1 MKLYNLIRESNDSNV
16 TYTELTPV
24 DRKFLQFMWKKGI
37 SQNNDLLIHKFL
49 KDTLAINDLETQVRL
64 INLYMLNAPNAD
76 TEKGF
81 LDMDKVVELD
91 TNSSNDYTKVLSEF
105 KGIPETFVVEVY
117 EGDLRNPV
125 DTYLPEYRIFDVAR
139 GQYESY
145 IIARDHGEA
154 WIAAETHVS
163 NMIDEEGYESFNQQW
178 LVDYLN
184 PDEVEIESYLEQH
197 LEERARDSDE
207 EDLRDEL
214 FLYRPEEG
222 DEYENAVG
230 DIEILKDTI
239 KDLTLDIQEKEFDKD
254 NIESDMIVIDRDMDG
269 IDMYKD
275 DDFVDSEYQ
284 PEINRLQ
291 IRYDELNEMLEEVST
306 YLNECYKEIDKSQE
320 ELKEYKEII
329 DKYSGESLIE
339 LFIEEVKADKLY
351 EAMNDVGD
359 FLDRIGMEIDEAY
372 YQYGYVDLDKDEI
385 VAAAVREDGLGQWL
399 ASYDG
404 YENEETITQEDGNYS
419 DPFYLFR
426 TN

>member
-37 SQNNDLLIHKFL
+37 SQNNDKLIHKFL

-125 DTYLPEYRIFDVAR
+125 GTYLPEYRIFDVAR

-178 LVDYLN
+178 LVDYVN

-197 LEERARDSDE
+197 LEERARDNDE

-214 FLYRPEEG
+214 FGYRPEEG

-254 NIESDMIVIDRDMDG
+254 NIESDMIVIDRDMEG

-339 LFIEEVKADKLY
+339 LFIEEVKADQLY
-351 EAMNDVGD
+351 EAMNDIGS
-359 FLDRIGMEIDEAY
+359 FLDNIGMELDEAY
-372 YQYGYVDLDKDEI
+372 YQYGYVNLDKDEI
-385 VAAAVREDGLGQWL
+385 VAAAVREDGLGHWL
-399 ASYDG
+399 SSYDG
-404 YENEETITQEDGNYS
+404 YEWEETITLEDGNYS

>member
-1 MKLYNLIRESNDSNV
+1 MKLYNLITESNDSNV

-37 SQNNDLLIHKFL
+37 SQNNDKLIHKFL

-76 TEKGF
+76 HQKGF

-117 EGDLRNPV
+117 GGDLGGPI

-145 IIARDHGEA
+145 IIARDQGEA

-178 LVDYLN
+178 LVDYVN
-184 PDEVEIESYLEQH
+184 PDEEEIELYLEQH

-214 FLYRPEEG
+214 FGYRTEEG

-254 NIESDMIVIDRDMDG
+254 NIESDMIVIDRDMEG

-339 LFIEEVKADKLY
+339 LFIEEVKADQLY

-359 FLDRIGMEIDEAY
+359 FLYRIGMELDEAY
-372 YQYGYVDLDKDEI
+372 YQYGYVNIDKDEI
-385 VAAAVREDGLGQWL
+385 VAAAVREDGLGHWL

-404 YENEETITQEDGNYS
+404 HENEETITQEDGNYS

>member
-1 MKLYNLIRESNDSNV
+1 MMKLYNLILESNDSNV

-24 DRKFLQFMWKKGI
+24 DRKLLQFMWKKGI
-37 SQNNDLLIHKFL
+37 SQNNDKLIHKFL

-91 TNSSNDYTKVLSEF
+91 SNSSNDYTKVLSEF

-145 IIARDHGEA
+145 VIAREHGEA

-163 NMIDEEGYESFNQQW
+163 NMIDGEGYDAFDENW
-178 LVDYLN
+178 LVDYVQ
-184 PDEVEIESYLEQH
+184 PDEEQIELYLEQH
-197 LEERARDSDE
+197 LEERVRDNDE

-214 FLYRPEEG
+214 FGYRTEEG

-239 KDLTLDIQEKEFDKD
+239 KHLTLTIQEKEFEKD
-254 NIESDMIVIDRDMDG
+254 NIESDMIVIDRDIEG

-291 IRYDELNEMLEEVST
+291 TRYNELSEMLEEVST
-306 YLNECYKEIDKSQE
+306 YLQESYKEIDGAQE
-320 ELKEYKEII
+320 ELIEYKEII
-329 DKYSGESLIE
+329 DKYSGDSLIE
-339 LFIEEVKADKLY
+339 LFIEEVMADQLY
-351 EAMNDVGD
+351 QATNDIGD
-359 FLDRIGMEIDEAY
+359 FLYKIGMDVDEAVDA
-372 YQYGYVDLDKDEI
+372 GYIDIDKDEI
-385 VAAAVREDGLGQWL
+385 VAAAVREDGLGHWL
-399 ASYDG
+399 AGYDG
-404 YENEETITQEDGNYS
+404 TEWEETITQADGNYS

>member
-1 MKLYNLIRESNDSNV
+1 MKLYNLISESNDSNV

-37 SQNNDLLIHKFL
+37 SQNNDKLIHKFL

-91 TNSSNDYTKVLSEF
+91 SNSSNDYTKVLSEF

-145 IIARDHGEA
+145 VIARNQGEA

-163 NMIDEEGYESFNQQW
+163 NMIDDAGYDTFNEEW
-178 LVDYLN
+178 LFDYVN
-184 PDEVEIESYLEQH
+184 INEEEVELYIRERT
-197 LEERARDSDE
+197 EERARDYDE

-214 FLYRPEEG
+214 FGYRTEEG

-230 DIEILKDTI
+230 DIDIVKDTI
-239 KDLTLDIQEKEFDKD
+239 KHLTLDIQEKEFNKD
-254 NIESDMIVIDRDMDG
+254 NIESDMIVIDRDIEG

-291 IRYDELNEMLEEVST
+291 MRYDELSEMLEEVST
-306 YLNECYKEIDKSQE
+306 YLNECYKEIDKAQE

-329 DKYSGESLIE
+329 DKYSGDSLIE
-339 LFIEEVKADKLY
+339 LYIEEVTADKTY
-351 EAMNDVGD
+351 EAVNDISYFLGD
-359 FLDRIGMEIDEAY
+359 IGMDIDEAVN
-372 YQYGYVDLDKDEI
+372 YGYIDIDKDDV
-385 VAAAVREDGLGQWL
+385 VAAAVREDGLGHWL
-399 ASYDG
+399 AGYDG
-404 YENEETITQEDGNYS
+404 AEWEETITQEDGNYS